1 MAAFGVRPDAARNG
15 IMPLLAYV
23 RADDLTM
30 QFMLKLISLYFRI
43 IVLRARPQ
51 DVPGTKDIFWVS
63 ILAAVLSYVMVIS
76 SEYGFFDALSRVAL
90 DMVILLAI
98 LHGGLVFTG
107 HRERFLQG
115 YAAFCGTAAL
125 FNIAFWP
132 VFLEIAGT
140 ETAEVPNSLALVA
153 LLALYVW
160 NVIVAAHIFRH
171 CFGSSLVIG
180 VVTSI
185 TYLIVVVTTANSL
198 FPAMTGTDGVVA
210 G

>member
-1 MAAFGVRPDAARNG
+1 
-15 IMPLLAYV
+15 MPFLAYARV
-23 RADDLTM
+23 EDLTM
-30 QFMLKLISLYFRI
+30 QFILKLTSLYFRI

-51 DVPGTKDIFWVS
+51 DVPGTKEVFWIS
-63 ILAAVLSYVMVIS
+63 ILAAIVSYVMVIS
-76 SEYGFFDALSRVAL
+76 SDYGLFDALGRVAL

-125 FNIAFWP
+125 INIAFWP

-140 ETAEVPNSLALVA
+140 ETAEVPNPLALA
-153 LLALYVW
+153 AFFGLYGW
-160 NVIVAAHIFRH
+160 SVIVAAHIFRH
-171 CFGSSLVIG
+171 CFGSSLMIG
-180 VVTSI
+180 VLTSI
-185 TYLIVVVTTANSL
+185 TYLIVVVTAANFL
-198 FPAMTGTDGVVA
+198 FSTMTRTVGVA